1 MVKTVSLPKPAP
13 DLLLLHIELKWI
25 TPTIWRRFVV
35 PESITLGK
43 LHHVI
48 QVVMGWSDSHLHEF
62 EIAGEKYGFAPGS
75 SVVAAPG
82 RVVHHSVVV
91 INITVCLSLIV
102 GRNGVLSFRGSFTGL
117 VTACLANQAVTTCSS
132 CSVGTAKPSLF
143 MGPCR
148 AGAAHLLG
156 GSGLHPPV

>member
-62 EIAGEKYGFAPGS
+62 EIAGEKYGF
-75 SVVAAPG
+75 
-82 RVVHHSVVV
+82 
-91 INITVCLSLIV
+91 C
-102 GRNGVLSFRGSFTGL
+102 
-117 VTACLANQAVTTCSS
+117 
-132 CSVGTAKPSLF
+132 
-143 MGPCR
+143 
-148 AGAAHLLG
+148 
-156 GSGLHPPV
+156 SGLQRRRRSWPSSSPLCRSHKHNRLPIPYRREKRCPVFQGARSQVW